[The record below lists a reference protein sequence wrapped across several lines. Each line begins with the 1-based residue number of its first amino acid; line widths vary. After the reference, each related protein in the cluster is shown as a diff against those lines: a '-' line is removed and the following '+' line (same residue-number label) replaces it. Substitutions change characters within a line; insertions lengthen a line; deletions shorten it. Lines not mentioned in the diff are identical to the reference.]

1 MKERTVDQHLQE
13 KLKDPYFKELYELE
27 QQKFSIVK
35 NIIDY
40 RIKHKLSQ
48 TDLAKQLKVTQQ
60 HISNIESGEFSS
72 VATLEKVLLGIG
84 MTVRIEAVRLN
95 SQATKRIALA
105 LAQQPR
111 EAARRLARLGGT
123 QKHLK
128 PVRRHRS

>member
-1 MKERTVDQHLQE
+1 MKERTVDDHLKE
-13 KLKDPYFKELYELE
+13 ELKDPYFKELYELE

-48 TDLAKQLKVTQQ
+48 ANLAKQLKVTQQ

-84 MTVRIEAVRLN
+84 MKVRIEAVKLN
-95 SQATKRIALA
+95 PQIRKRIALA
-105 LAQQPR
+105 LA
-111 EAARRLARLGGT
+111 
-123 QKHLK
+123 H
-128 PVRRHRS
+128 